1 VRFDAAAG
9 WLVVPRGEVTIAAN
23 VGARQ
28 RVPLY
33 GRPRRQL
40 LLASE
45 PDIRPPEGDALE
57 LPGDS
62 VALLGG

>member
-1 VRFDAAAG
+1 
-9 WLVVPRGEVTIAAN
+9 
-23 VGARQ
+23 
-28 RVPLY
+28 VPLC